1 MTILTD
7 RIESRTPVGISTS
20 LGRLIASGEL
30 AAGDRLPTVRE
41 LAAELGVSPAT
52 VSQAWKALA
61 AAGLIESHGRNGSF
75 VRKSTTPERST
86 FSQPH
91 SDGSGLPGLDLSRGT
106 PDPQL
111 LPGLGRALS
120 RVSHRAE
127 TSAYMELPVIP
138 ELLDVLS
145 ASWPYPVE
153 SITIVNGALDAIYR
167 SIEQV
172 ARFGDRVVVE
182 NPGFPP
188 FFDLLKRL
196 GLDAVP
202 VDVDEHGIVPESFRI
217 ALQLSPALV
226 ILQPRALNP
235 TGASMTSKRAE
246 ALARMI
252 GNDTA
257 HSRIMVIEDDHS
269 GDITAAPDV
278 SLGAWIPERV
288 LHVRSFSKS
297 HGPDLRIAALG
308 GPSIHINAIEATRM
322 LGPGWTSRMLQTILY
337 ELLTSSESVAE
348 VSDAR
353 RMYFSRQK
361 ALTDAL
367 RELGLTVRQADGIN
381 AWLPVD
387 DEQGAILQL
396 AARGIRVAG
405 GTPFFA
411 AESSQAH
418 IRVTAGAISGDVSAV
433 ARALAAAASAEPS
446 GTPALSTRWA

>member
-1 MTILTD
+1 MENLTN
-7 RIESRTPVGISTS
+7 RIESRTPLGISAAF
-20 LGRLIASGEL
+20 GRLISSGEL
-30 AAGDRLPTVRE
+30 AVGDRLPTVRE
-41 LAAELGVSPAT
+41 LAADLGVSPAT

-61 AAGLIESHGRNGSF
+61 VAGLIESHGRNGSF
-75 VRKSTTPERST
+75 VRGPVTPERSS
-86 FSQPH
+86 FSQPNF
-91 SDGSGLPGLDLSRGT
+91 DGSGLPGLDLSRGT

-120 RVSHRAE
+120 RVSQRAE

-138 ELLDVLS
+138 ELLGVLS

-153 SITIVNGALDAIYR
+153 SITIVNGALDAISR

-172 ARFGDRVVVE
+172 SRFGDRVVVE

-196 GLDAVP
+196 GLEAEP
-202 VDVDEHGIVPESFRI
+202 VDVDEHGIVPASFRR
-217 ALQLSPALV
+217 ALRRSPALV

-235 TGASMTSKRAE
+235 TGASMTAERAE
-246 ALARMI
+246 ILAHMI
-252 GNDTA
+252 GDDTPFA
-257 HSRIMVIEDDHS
+257 HVMVIEDDHS

-278 SLGAWIPERV
+278 SLGTWIPDRV
-288 LHVRSFSKS
+288 LHVRSYSKS

-308 GPSIHINAIEATRM
+308 GTANHINAIEARRM
-322 LGPGWTSRMLQTILY
+322 LGPGWTSRMLQTILHD
-337 ELLTSSESVAE
+337 LLTSSESVAE

-353 RMYFSRQK
+353 RVYFSRQK
-361 ALTDAL
+361 VLTDAL
-367 RELGLTVRQADGIN
+367 RELGLDMRQADGIN

-405 GTPFFA
+405 GSPFFA
-411 AESSQAH
+411 AESDQAY
-418 IRVTAGAISGDVSAV
+418 IRVTAGAISGDVEAV
-433 ARALAAAASAEPS
+433 ARALAASASAEPA
-446 GTPALSTRWA
+446 GTPALTTRWA

>member
-1 MTILTD
+1 MANLTD
-7 RIESRTPVGISTS
+7 RIEVRTPVGISAS

-41 LAAELGVSPAT
+41 LAADLGVSPAT
-52 VSQAWKALA
+52 VSQAWRALA

-75 VRKSTTPERST
+75 VRESVTPERSS

-120 RVSHRAE
+120 RVSERAE

-138 ELLDVLS
+138 ELVGVLS
-145 ASWPYPVE
+145 ASWPYPVD
-153 SITIVNGALDAIYR
+153 SITIVNGALDAISR

-196 GLDAVP
+196 GLEAVP
-202 VDVDEHGIVPESFRI
+202 VAVDEYGIVPASFGV
-217 ALQLSPALV
+217 ALRRSPSLV

-235 TGASMTSKRAE
+235 TGASMTSERAE
-246 ALARMI
+246 TLARMI
-252 GNDTA
+252 GDDTPFA
-257 HSRIMVIEDDHS
+257 NVMVIEDDHS
-269 GDITAAPDV
+269 GDITASPDV
-278 SLGAWIPERV
+278 SLGAWIPDRV
-288 LHVRSFSKS
+288 LHVRSYSKS

-308 GPSIHINAIEATRM
+308 GTASHINAIEARRM

-337 ELLTSSESVAE
+337 DLLTSSESIAE

-353 RMYFSRQK
+353 RVYFSRQR
-361 ALTDAL
+361 ALAEAL
-367 RELGLTVRQADGIN
+367 REFGMEVRQADGIN
-381 AWLPVD
+381 TWIPVD
-387 DEQGAILQL
+387 DEQGAILRL

-411 AESSQAH
+411 AETDEAYV
-418 IRVTAGAISGDVSAV
+418 RVTAGAISGDVSAV
-433 ARALAAAASAEPS
+433 ARALAAAARAEPA
-446 GTPALSTRWA
+446 GTPALTTRWA

>member
-1 MTILTD
+1 MANLAD
-7 RIESRTPVGISTS
+7 RIQGRTPVGISAS
-20 LGRLIASGEL
+20 LGRLIAAGEL

-41 LAAELGVSPAT
+41 LAADLGVSPAT
-52 VSQAWKALA
+52 VSQAWRALA

-75 VRKSTTPERST
+75 VRKVAAPERST

-120 RVSHRAE
+120 RVSERAE

-138 ELLDVLS
+138 ELVGVLS
-145 ASWPYPVE
+145 DSWPYPVE
-153 SITIVNGALDAIYR
+153 SITIVNGALDAISR

-188 FFDLLKRL
+188 FFDLLRRL
-196 GLDAVP
+196 GLEAVP
-202 VDVDEHGIVPESFRI
+202 VHVDERGIVPESFEA
-217 ALQLSPALV
+217 ALRMSPSLV

-235 TGASMTSKRAE
+235 TGASMTSERAE
-246 ALARMI
+246 TLAGMI
-252 GNDTA
+252 GDDTPFA
-257 HSRIMVIEDDHS
+257 HVMVVEDDHS
-269 GDITAAPDV
+269 GDITASPDV
-278 SLGAWIPERV
+278 SLGSWIPDRV
-288 LHVRSFSKS
+288 LHVRSYSKS

-308 GPSIHINAIEATRM
+308 GTASHINAIEARRM

-337 ELLTSSESVAE
+337 DLLTSSESIAE

-353 RMYFSRQK
+353 RVYFSRQR
-361 ALTDAL
+361 ALTEAL
-367 RELGLTVRQADGIN
+367 REFGMDVRQADGIN
-381 AWLPVD
+381 TWIPVD

-411 AESSQAH
+411 AESDEAY

-433 ARALAAAASAEPS
+433 ARALAAAASAEPV
-446 GTPALSTRWA
+446 GTPALTTRWA